1 MRRSQTTLLMT
12 LGVISSLLFMSQFPA
27 ISSVGNIHPDE
38 TTGEKPPTTDSDGDG
53 IPDVHENLFIDM
65 ASWVTSSGR
74 NVSIEGLDADNAS
87 DALVDRDYDGL
98 NSTEEYCW
106 PYPANCTEPGFPR
119 GLTGITDPNTG
130 ERIYLDPRSADTDG
144 DGLPDGYEA
153 WMCSESGYLNE
164 ETYVY
169 ECTEWNPLN
178 DSDKYL
184 DLDEDGFD
192 VDRNGI
198 LSDAEKLTG
207 PEEYWYGADENWTT
221 ELDGLRCTY
230 SPPDATNIFRWP
242 YLTNGINNGLENIL
256 AACTQSEEYSFGGD
270 LWLGTDPLAEDS
282 DWFYW
287 DGFSKNSIYP
297 STGGDKI
304 PDGWEIHFG
313 LDPLNKSNN
322 LADPDGDGWDANKD
336 GIISSD
342 LATTEAAIAFGEAM
356 STFEEYNV
364 FLDDGNSVKS
374 GLRSVG
380 LEATEGSLT
389 EYPLSDSFTESTPP
403 GLSLIHHDIKD
414 FHAEGSAAWVGTRL
428 GITYFDSDDN
438 QSSNYRLPQGHDLN
452 DMVMIGSDN
461 QRSLVMA
468 TQGGLWVAE
477 VDSDGTLVTSSEWGF
492 VEGNFTA
499 VARLIRDGSNEHVV
513 VFGNSGEGHVV
524 EISGISAITNIWDI
538 GSGITQALS
547 DAGAIVTSAVHVDVS
562 SGPLTLYVGTD
573 VGLMH
578 VQTASAR
585 DSDAPTWDFFLS
597 LDDVNTTNDY
607 ASLRVISGGGSDNPA
622 IVRQIVSD
630 GPSGGADQVLW
641 IALRSGLHKLDLIT
655 GSLTHSGLLEHP
667 GIDGESIPAT
677 NDIYSIYPT
686 ANELLIGSDWGLW
699 SIAGNYASVYG
710 LSNQEWVPGQIA
722 GMTVVE
728 KQGIPTILAGI
739 APGRFSN
746 LALMDPGSPDSD
758 SDGIPDGWE
767 ALYGLDPTDPYDAA
781 LDNDGDGI
789 NLDDD
794 PVLER
799 LYTNLDEFR
808 YVATTPGGYNTTDPR
823 LVDTDGDGVND
834 GAEFFGQFLEASV
847 LWCHY
852 DFAMVHVCDD
862 AAGKAANET
871 YLLKDGI
878 DQATDPTNS
887 DTDGDGMSD
896 GWEIENRRWIG
907 DAFDGGNSW
916 TLDPF
921 NANDKF
927 EDADQDGLTN
937 FCEYQ
942 WTSIREAAISGT
954 YALSHGE
961 QGLEAQNWS
970 EGDPNDVDSDGDSLP
985 DGWESGGECAWLPDR
1000 AGINPLN
1007 STDLLSN
1014 PDGDGFD
1021 IDGDGVLSL
1030 NESYVNWLEFNIR
1043 NDMYYD
1049 GVALSGLDLPEG
1061 LETNLF
1067 DNIRLSG
1074 DPGAYLFVDKSGPSV
1089 TALQGEVELGASDP
1103 LSADTDS
1110 DGMPD
1115 GWEIWNS
1122 RWDVLADNW
1131 TLNPIDIVDRWG
1143 DSDKDGMVNWEEYN
1157 CIDPTLSETNANRTT
1172 PRWYVAQLPMG
1183 PSIQQ
1188 WAGILTT
1195 DSFGSKGNATILA
1208 TTGQTCDPNNED
1220 TDGDGVL
1227 DGVEL
1232 VFTQWDTVAEIWTL
1246 NPLVPGDGSFDA
1258 DNDGLTDSQEF
1269 SLTNSYPE
1277 NGDFH
1282 PGGTPLFH
1290 DVISSPDIM
1299 DKARV
1304 FDIIDSKGYRAYR
1317 WNSDY
1322 ASWINDNEE
1331 SILMTFLKGITD
1343 PTVDDSD
1350 DDGMS
1355 DGFEYWFTTWK
1366 NAENRWSMNPLYNDS
1381 LTPYDSDS
1389 DSWDCNGDGVIDED
1403 ETYTDLREYESRI
1416 YGKKSQRSS
1425 VPNGLGLI
1433 SFANDT
1439 YSAYA
1444 EEQGISLVAAQG
1456 QLYSSF
1462 KSLHAGSSAKIDAI
1476 DSNIAGTFNR
1486 TLMGIT
1492 DPTHADSD
1500 SDGIPDGWEY
1510 CYAIYG
1516 MPDVTTENHWSAN
1529 PLNPF
1534 DVHYDGDHDGW
1545 YDRSIVDTP
1554 AVQRVWSDDTGI
1566 YSVSVMTI
1574 AAGSTDLPFT
1584 NVMEYLNT
1592 TRPDTNDSDNDSS
1605 IYRPGL
1611 DISGAVISY
1620 DRDWSLSDGQEI
1632 FKFGSNPRTNDSD
1645 RDFLPDWYEYYHG
1658 WNEVSDNF
1666 TTTLDIKVNW
1676 IDVSSATGASC
1687 IFGTVACLP
1696 LAHAGPGILPRPTTS
1711 MTEFTMDP
1719 AEAADANYDPDH
1731 DGSYDCSVADCEYTP
1746 NSNFM
1751 EFFGIT
1757 NTNLNSNAKVI
1768 NANLEWNGEPVTE
1781 WWQFRGHLLRLGQLD
1796 ESTSN
1801 YFKMARLDS
1810 SDNLFAYVINDNDA
1824 EYLVVNLS
1832 NNDPIPV
1839 VAGNWTSEWEKYL
1852 PGIPAE
1858 SNPILSQ
1865 GERPHGW
1872 YILDIDDDGVADGSS
1887 PKNWDT
1893 DGDWIVD
1900 WFEVNEDEKTSERG
1914 ENSPIRYDRV

>member
-27 ISSVGNIHPDE
+27 ISSVGNIHPDD

-53 IPDVHENLFIDM
+53 IPDVHENLFIQM
-65 ASWVTSSGR
+65 TSWVTSSGR
-74 NVSIEGLDADNAS
+74 NVSIQGLDADNAS
-87 DALVDRDYDGL
+87 DALVDLDNDGL

-119 GLTGITDPNTG
+119 GLTGITDLNTG

-153 WMCSESGYLNE
+153 WMCSESGYLNL

-178 DSDKYL
+178 DSDAYL
-184 DLDEDGFD
+184 DIDEDGFD

-198 LSDAEKLTG
+198 LSEAEMLTG
-207 PEEYWYGADENWTT
+207 PEEYWYGADANWTT
-221 ELDGLRCTY
+221 ELDGLRCSY
-230 SPPDATNIFRWP
+230 SPPDANGILRWP
-242 YLTNGINNGLENIL
+242 YITDGDNNGLFNIL
-256 AACTQSEEYSFGGD
+256 SACTESEEYSFGGD
-270 LWLGTDPLAEDS
+270 LWLGTNPLAEDS

-287 DGFSKNSIYP
+287 DGFSRNSIYP

-322 LADPDGDGWDANKD
+322 LADPDADGWDANHD
-336 GIISSD
+336 GVISSD
-342 LATTEAAIAFGEAM
+342 LATTDAAIGFGEAM
-356 STFEEYNV
+356 STFEEYSI

-374 GLRSVG
+374 GMRSVG
-380 LEATEGSLT
+380 LDATEGSLT
-389 EYPLSDSFTESTPP
+389 EYPLSDSFAESALPE
-403 GLSLIHHDIKD
+403 LSLIHHDIKN
-414 FHAEGSAAWVGTRL
+414 FHAEGSAVWVGTRL
-428 GITYFDSDDN
+428 GITYIDFNSNGSSDH
-438 QSSNYRLPQGHDLN
+438 RLPQGHDLN
-452 DMVMIGSDN
+452 DMVMVGSDN

-477 VDSDGTLVTSSEWGF
+477 IDSDGTLVSSSQWGF
-492 VEGNFTA
+492 VDGNFTA

-524 EISGISAITNIWDI
+524 EINGLSSITNIWDI

-547 DAGAIVTSAVHVDVS
+547 DAEAIVTSAVHVDVS
-562 SGPLTLYVGTD
+562 AGPLTLYVGTD

-597 LDDVNTTNDY
+597 LENVNITNDY
-607 ASLRVISGGGSDNPA
+607 ASLRVVSGGGSDNPA
-622 IVRQIVSD
+622 TVRDIVSD
-630 GPSGGADQVLW
+630 GPSGGAHQVLW
-641 IALRSGLHKLDLIT
+641 VALRSGLHKLDLIT
-655 GSLTHSGLLEHP
+655 GTLTHSGLLEHP
-667 GIDGESIPAT
+667 GLEGDLIPAA
-677 NDIYSIYPT
+677 NDIYTVYPT
-686 ANELLIGSDWGLW
+686 SDELLIGSDWGLW

-722 GMTVVE
+722 GITVIDQ
-728 KQGIPTILAGI
+728 QGVTTILAGV

-746 LALMDPGSPDSD
+746 LALMDPGSNDSD

-767 ALYGLDPTDPYDAA
+767 ALYDLDPTDPYDAY
-781 LDNDGDGI
+781 LDNDGDGV

-808 YVATTPGGYNTTDPR
+808 YTATTPGGYNTTDPR
-823 LVDTDGDGVND
+823 LVDTDSDGVND
-834 GAEFFGQFLEASV
+834 GAEYFGQFHEAST

-852 DFAMVHVCDD
+852 TFALVHVCDD
-862 AAGKAANET
+862 DAGKAANAT
-871 YLLKDGI
+871 YLLTDGI

-887 DTDGDGMSD
+887 DTDGDGMPD
-896 GWEIENRRWIG
+896 GWEIKHRRWIG
-907 DAFDGGNSW
+907 DDFDGGNSW

-921 NANDKF
+921 DADDKY

-970 EGDPNDVDSDGDSLP
+970 EGDPNSVDSDGDSLP
-985 DGWESGGECAWLPDR
+985 DGWESGGACAWLPER

-1021 IDGDGVLSL
+1021 IDGNGVLSL

-1049 GVALSGLDLPEG
+1049 GVAFSGADLPAG

-1074 DPGAYLFVDKSGPSV
+1074 DPGAFLYVDKAGPSV
-1089 TALQGEVELGASDP
+1089 TALQGDVELGASDP
-1103 LSADTDS
+1103 LNADTDN

-1122 RWDVLADNW
+1122 RWDVLEDNW
-1131 TLNPIDIVDRWG
+1131 TLNPIDNVDRWG
-1143 DSDKDGMVNWEEYN
+1143 DSDKDGMINWEEYN
-1157 CIDPTLSETNANRTT
+1157 CIDPALSETNANRTT
-1172 PRWYVAQLPMG
+1172 PRWYVAQLPLG
-1183 PSIQQ
+1183 PTLQQ

-1208 TTGQTCDPNNED
+1208 NTGQTCDPNDDD
-1220 TDGDGVL
+1220 TDDDGIL

-1232 VFTQWDTVAEIWTL
+1232 VFTQWNNSAEIWTL
-1246 NPLVPGDGSFDA
+1246 NPLVPGDGSFDE

-1269 SLTNSYPE
+1269 SITNSHPV
-1277 NGDFH
+1277 NGEVH
-1282 PGGTPLFH
+1282 TGGAPLFH
-1290 DVISSPDIM
+1290 EVVTSPELIDQL
-1299 DKARV
+1299 RV
-1304 FDIIDSKGYRAYR
+1304 AQIIDSKGYRAYR

-1322 ASWINDNEE
+1322 LSWFNDGEE

-1366 NAENRWSMNPLYNDS
+1366 NSENRWSMNPLYDDS
-1381 LTPYDSDS
+1381 LIPYDSDL
-1389 DSWDCNGDGVIDED
+1389 DSFDCNNDGEITEN
-1403 ETYTDLREYESRI
+1403 ESYTDIREYESRI
-1416 YGKKSQRSS
+1416 YGKKTQTHT
-1425 VPNGLGLI
+1425 VPSGLGLI

-1439 YSAYA
+1439 YSAYM
-1444 EEQGISLVAAQG
+1444 EEQGLSLAAAKG

-1462 KSLHAGSSAKIDAI
+1462 KSLHAGSAAKIDAI
-1476 DSNIAGTFNR
+1476 DANQQGTFNR

-1492 DPTHADSD
+1492 DPTHGDSD

-1510 CYAIYG
+1510 CFAVYG
-1516 MPDVTTENHWSAN
+1516 MPDPSSINHWAAN

-1534 DVHYDGDHDGW
+1534 DIDYDGDHDGW
-1545 YDRSIVDTP
+1545 YERTSADIP
-1554 AVQRVWSDDTGI
+1554 AQQRVWDDDLGTYSATGI
-1566 YSVSVMTI
+1566 TI
-1574 AAGSTDLPFT
+1574 PQANTALPFT
-1584 NVMEYLNT
+1584 NLMEYLNT
-1592 TRPDTNDSDNDSS
+1592 TRPDTNDSDNDSV
-1605 IYRPGL
+1605 IYRPQFDGF
-1611 DISGAVISY
+1611 GAVISY
-1620 DRDWSLSDGQEI
+1620 DRDWSLSDGMEI
-1632 FKFGSNPRTNDSD
+1632 FKFGTNPHQHDSD
-1645 RDFLPDWYEYYHG
+1645 HDFLPDWYEYYHG
-1658 WNEVSDNF
+1658 WDESDDDF
-1666 TTTLDIKVNW
+1666 TTTQNIKVNW
-1676 IDVSSATGASC
+1676 IDVSSGDPCSS
-1687 IFGTVACLP
+1687 GTSTCLP
-1696 LAHAGPGILPRPTTS
+1696 LSYSSAGVLPRPVLS
-1711 MTEFTMDP
+1711 LAQFTMDP
-1719 AEAADANYDPDH
+1719 AESIDA
-1731 DGSYDCSVADCEYTP
+1731 SYDADEDGNYQCGASGCVYTA

-1757 NTNLNSNAKVI
+1757 NEDYNSSGKVL
-1768 NANLEWNGEPVTE
+1768 ALGLTWDDEPVTE
-1781 WWQFRGHLLRLGQLD
+1781 WWQFREFLLHLGEAD
-1796 ESTSN
+1796 ESTTN
-1801 YFKMARLDS
+1801 YFKMAREDS
-1810 SDNLFAYVINDNDA
+1810 SDNLFAYVVNDNDA
-1824 EYLVVNLS
+1824 EYLVV
-1832 NNDPIPV
+1832 DPSDDDLKPLI
-1839 VAGNWTSEWEKYL
+1839 AGNWTAEWDKYF
-1852 PGIPAE
+1852 PSAPAE
-1858 SNPILSQ
+1858 TNPILVQ

-1887 PKNWDT
+1887 PTNWDT

-1900 WFEVNEDEKTSERG
+1900 WFEVNEDENADVRG
-1914 ENSPIRYDRV
+1914 TNSPIRYNRV